1 MKLDIVFDY
10 YSSVTWQSDSFT
22 HFLSRRLTKHF
33 RQMHPAEHPPAIIS
47 DFPYFLQVCSSAQS
61 LFPLSLSQG
70 LTIAMMETESKTK
83 STTRKLKGWRGKTII
98 ACVED
103 GNGGVMK
110 KVRVLWDREFD
121 RFAEWGLWWWTHSNR
136 SGIRLQRKLAN
147 VKEDKK
153 IRTCMD
159 CIIYIEKKWGILPNT
174 VKREK
179 TSKNTLD
186 LWGRLQGVNEDS
198 DD

>member
-33 RQMHPAEHPPAIIS
+33 RQMHPAEHPPALIS
-47 DFPYFLQVCSSAQS
+47 DFPYSLQVCSSAQS

-70 LTIAMMETESKTK
+70 LTIAMMGTESKTK
-83 STTRKLKGWRGKTII
+83 STTRRLKGWRGKTIM

-110 KVRVLWDREFD
+110 KVRVLWDKEFD

-147 VKEDKK
+147 VKEDKNQEHAW
-153 IRTCMD
+153 TVSF
-159 CIIYIEKKWGILPNT
+159 ILKRSG
-174 VKREK
+174 VFSLILSREK
-179 TSKNTLD
+179 RPQRTLLISEAVSK
-186 LWGRLQGVNEDS
+186 E
-198 DD
+198 